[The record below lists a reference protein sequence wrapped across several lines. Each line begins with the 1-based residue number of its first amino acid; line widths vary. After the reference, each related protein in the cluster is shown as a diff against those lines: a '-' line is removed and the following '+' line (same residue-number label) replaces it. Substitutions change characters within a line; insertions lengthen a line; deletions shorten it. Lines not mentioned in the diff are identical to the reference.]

1 MADTLR
7 ASAAGLKL
15 VDHARKRKGWT
26 KTVTLAWW
34 QTAMTSRATLKR
46 FWQQKPVQKET
57 FISICE
63 AVGLTSWQAIADLSE
78 PSLPLESERPMQDW
92 GEAPDVSGFYGRT
105 AELAQLQEWM
115 VQGNCSVLSLTG
127 NSGIGKTHLAAVL
140 VDGLQDRFEYVIWR
154 SLRQAPDLP
163 TLVKNLPEFFPQ
175 AHDSFI
181 DPMTALMQVFYG
193 TRCLLVLD
201 QAEVVLQ
208 DKANNYRD
216 GYEVYG
222 ELLWQM
228 GARRHDSCLLMLSQ
242 EPLPEIA
249 RLERET
255 RFVKSLRLSDLSE
268 DAVCALLQSKA
279 LSGEESWE
287 ALRQQYGGNPQVLTL
302 IAATIT
308 EVFGGNV
315 KTFLRDCETLV
326 IPEPIKDALN
336 RQISRLCAEELRTL
350 VQLARVT
357 EPLSFSEI
365 QRQTAIARAD
375 LPKIL
380 EMLKRRSLIETLIEE
395 SPDGHEVLFLL
406 PLVIKKYL
414 ERNGLDRDQLN
425 I

>member
-7 ASAAGLKL
+7 ASAAGLML
-15 VDHARKRKGWT
+15 IDQARKRKGWT

-63 AVGLTSWQAIADLSE
+63 AVGLTDWQAVADFSE
-78 PSLPLESERPMQDW
+78 PPLPLESERPTQDW

-105 AELAQLQEWM
+105 AELAQIQAWM

-163 TLVKNLPEFFPQ
+163 TLVKNLPEFFPR
-175 AHDSFI
+175 AHDSSI
-181 DPMTALMQVFYG
+181 DPMTALMQVFYSA
-193 TRCLLVLD
+193 RCLLVLD

-208 DKANNYRD
+208 EKINHYRE
-216 GYEVYG
+216 GYEAYG
-222 ELLWQM
+222 DLLWQM
-228 GARRHDSCLLMLSQ
+228 GARRHNSCLLVLSQ

-249 RLERET
+249 QLERET

-268 DAVCALLQSKA
+268 DAVHALLQAKA
-279 LSGEESWE
+279 LSGQESWE
-287 ALRQQYGGNPQVLTL
+287 TLRQQYGGNPQVLTL
-302 IAATIT
+302 IAATIK

-315 KTFLRDCETLV
+315 TTFLRDCGTLV

-336 RQISRLCAEELRTL
+336 RQMGRLCAEELRTL
-350 VQLARVT
+350 VTLARVT

-365 QRQTAIARAD
+365 QTQTAIAKAD
-375 LPKIL
+375 LPRIL
-380 EMLKRRSLIETLIEE
+380 ETLKRRSLIETLIEE
-395 SPDGHEVLFLL
+395 SSDGHEVLFLL

-414 ERNGLDRDQLN
+414 ERNGVAQQD
-425 I
+425 